1 MEELGQKIRSLRL
14 GKGLSIKKLST
25 LLKINYTYIS
35 HIERGKSIPSEHLLK
50 KIAKKL
56 GADEEELEIL
66 SGKIPEDIKKILYE
80 YPIEAPVLIRD
91 ALGSYVALKQLS
103 FLKDKEKRLE
113 QFFTPLDIASG
124 MLELIGGNKTNQNA
138 RIIDPSCGDGVFLKA
153 AKEKVLGF
161 EIFGCDID
169 SEHINSVKSQIPEGI
184 FIAGNA
190 LEALLQQE
198 GSFDFAVGNPP
209 FSAQDNL
216 VTDKYILN
224 NYRLGLGK
232 KRQAVEILFLELFV
246 RLLKRG
252 GKFSII
258 LPEGILSARPHKYVR
273 DWLAS
278 NTVIYCIISLP
289 RNTFKKTSSKCV
301 IISGEK
307 LVPEGSN
314 RGNAGSS
321 NFVKYAVFHRGN
333 FSEVVNM
340 VKNKNKNSIKQAE
353 LINTED
359 WRPENL
365 VFIKMRQLCK
375 KLDWACLGELV
386 KLRTGFVKYGKDRIF
401 DSKPKKRSC
410 QLIVA
415 KNFLPVTGLDLDK
428 ARNFIDADNSSFSIK
443 AKINNGEILFVRVGV
458 GCCGRVAVFDG
469 DNDAQADDWIHILT
483 PQQGVDPW
491 YITSWMASSYGQ
503 RLIKLISHGVGT
515 VSISKSS
522 LGQLLIPRLDKN
534 TEEDIAG
541 IFKAFTK
548 QQIQYGLWVDVL
560 DEIFGKHIKNLAVLV
575 PLPTVKRQHPLQH
588 HQYQSQPS
596 I

>member
-56 GADEEELEIL
+56 GADEEELKIL

-80 YPIEAPVLIRD
+80 YPIEAPVFIRD
-91 ALGSYVALKQLS
+91 VLSSYAALKQLS

-124 MLELIGGNKTNQNA
+124 MLELIGVDKSNQNA

-153 AKEKVLGF
+153 AKEKAIGF
-161 EIFGCDID
+161 KISGCDID
-169 SEHINSVKSQIPEGI
+169 PEHINSARSQIPEGS
-184 FIAGNA
+184 FITGNA
-190 LEALLQQE
+190 LESLLKQE

-216 VTDKYILN
+216 ITDKNILN
-224 NYRLGLGK
+224 NYRLGFGR
-232 KRQAVEILFLELFV
+232 KRQALEILFLELFV

-278 NTVIYCIISLP
+278 NTVIYSIVSLP

-307 LVPEGSN
+307 NVDSN
-314 RGNAGSS
+314 
-321 NFVKYAVFHRGN
+321 NFAKYAVFDGNN
-333 FSEVVNM
+333 FSEVVNI
-340 VKNKNKNSIKQAE
+340 VKYKNKNSIKQTD
-353 LINTED
+353 IIKIED

-365 VFIKMRQLCK
+365 AFIKMKQLCK
-375 KLDWACLGELV
+375 KPDWACLGELV

-401 DSKPKKRSC
+401 DTKPKDGRC

-415 KNFLPVTGLDLDK
+415 KNFLPVTGFDLDK
-428 ARNFIDADNSSFSIK
+428 ARHFIAADNPSFSIK
-443 AKINNGEILFVRVGV
+443 AKIRKGEILFVRVGV

-469 DNDAQADDWIHILT
+469 DNNAQADDWIHILT
-483 PQQGVDPW
+483 PQQGMDPW

-560 DEIFGKHIKNLAVLV
+560 DEIFGRHIKNLAVLV